1 MRARIVDEARILSC
15 ICFPKSRNDALSQYA
30 MTMRDIRLK
39 VADALS
45 AASSKILLPGPF
57 TANQCTPTLPLPVF
71 LPKARRTMLVHKF
84 PGIVGNACLSCA
96 QCFTPSTPSRRDR
109 FRVPRS
115 KQNPKQCRVDS
126 LSAQRCL
133 LLFAPDPP
141 RLSFDW
147 PRLPRSK
154 NSPRLTFRFAPAP
167 YPSRFADRGPVR
179 PPLPPCRVA
188 RAG

>member
-15 ICFPKSRNDALSQYA
+15 ICFPQSRNDALSQYA
-30 MTMRDIRLK
+30 NDNAGHQAEKSQTLCPLR
-39 VADALS
+39 
-45 AASSKILLPGPF
+45 SSKILPPGPF

-96 QCFTPSTPSRRDR
+96 QCFTPSTPCRRIR

-133 LLFAPDPP
+133 LLFGPDPP
-141 RLSFDW
+141 RLSFD
-147 PRLPRSK
+147 
-154 NSPRLTFRFAPAP
+154 
-167 YPSRFADRGPVR
+167 
-179 PPLPPCRVA
+179 
-188 RAG
+188 